1 MLRSRRQEDR
11 PLGKPT
17 KILVVEDE
25 ALLRGE
31 ISRSLYAIYPSA
43 DIRGMA
49 MWYGLERGFVPDLI
63 TMDGNLPGGWGP
75 SIVRELRD
83 GGSVA
88 VIIMVSGDSAAL
100 DEGVAA
106 GANGSIDK
114 AKLDPSGVAL
124 RAELQRLGLL

>member
-1 MLRSRRQEDR
+1 MANKNIDR
-11 PLGKPT
+11 
-17 KILVVEDE
+17 ILVVEDSPMIRDE
-25 ALLRGE
+25 LVRLLGE
-31 ISRSLYAIYPSA
+31 IYPSA
-43 DIRGMA
+43 HVQGAA
-49 MWYGLERGFVPDLI
+49 MSRSMWRAIDGGFVPDLI
-63 TMDGNLPGGWGP
+63 TMDGKLPGDWGP

-114 AKLDPSGVAL
+114 AKLDSSGVTL